1 METFH
6 LESALMI
13 FKFYLPVEGR
23 WWRPRKGLELGGG
36 GLREAGPGAKAQEL
50 HLLGGELPVERVN
63 FQK

>member
-1 METFH
+1 METCH

-23 WWRPRKGLELGGG
+23 WWRPRKGLELGVG
-36 GLREAGPGAKAQEL
+36 GLREAGPGAEAQEL
-50 HLLGGELPVERVN
+50 HLLGDELPVEGVN